1 MVCGARAL
9 LPISNVERRGKQ
21 IPLPRGRTDF
31 KSIGS
36 RRRFRDPALAHRGA
50 GVLGKVLS
58 RTVRK
63 FLNEQELLFPAPLMK
78 LNGRER
84 DILTLA
90 AAGRASKEIA
100 AMVGVDMHVGPIL
113 SKMGALNRNQAIAKA
128 ITNKLID
135 VDHEREAQRDQEE
148 IRTDREKR
156 GWN

>member
-9 LPISNVERRGKQ
+9 LPTSNVERRGKR
-21 IPLPRGRTDF
+21 ISLPRGRTDF

-36 RRRFRDPALAHRGA
+36 RRRFTDPALAHRGA

-84 DILTLA
+84 DILTRRRRESVKGDRCYGWRRHVRGIHSQQD
-90 AAGRASKEIA
+90 GRIEPQPS
-100 AMVGVDMHVGPIL
+100 HRQ
-113 SKMGALNRNQAIAKA
+113 S
-128 ITNKLID
+128 
-135 VDHEREAQRDQEE
+135 DHEQAHRCGR
-148 IRTDREKR
+148 
-156 GWN
+156 